1 MRLNKLKMSSE
12 RREEEKITKIKKI
25 NYM

>member
-12 RREEEKITKIKKI
+12 RREEEKITKIKKK
-25 NYM
+25 